1 MTTAEPSAPTQ
12 PRKRKFIWIT
22 ILVLVLFLVG
32 WLGLK
37 TWRIAQTTQSLL
49 ARQAEAEAL
58 AANGLAGLDPDKTEA
73 LVMGVRSDV
82 LTLQKEVAPFMP
94 LMPYLGWVPKY
105 GSTLVIAPQLL
116 DMAVA
121 GLDTAAYSIRG
132 LKPALVIMQPGGDSE
147 ESALTVLA
155 QTLANAEPDLRA
167 ANDSFA
173 RVMAA
178 RAAIGDTSRLP
189 GRVQD
194 LFAMADEW
202 LPLAEDGL
210 QFALIAPAMMGME
223 GPRRYLVIAQNEDEL
238 RPTGGFISG
247 AGIVALADGRIQ
259 DFNFTS
265 AYEVDDYLNK
275 PYDIPPEPLEKFM
288 GLELLLFLDANFWPN
303 FPTSAEKLMDLYA
316 YGLDLPPL
324 DGAVAIDQRF
334 LQLLIDAT
342 GPVTITDS
350 SPENNIVLNNTNLTD
365 ALREAWGSKE
375 GQNATEWVKSRKDF
389 LGPFAAA
396 IKTKLET
403 DFGSIDLQKLA
414 ANMNTAVQTK
424 HLQIYTRHPQEQ
436 AVLEALG
443 WDGRLA
449 PSPNSDFL
457 AIIDTNVGYSKANI
471 YVEKTA
477 DYTVTLDAA
486 GAHANLT
493 LHYTHTR
500 PDNGQ
505 PCIHFN
511 INVYNDLPDYLTL
524 ADACYWNYLRIYVPE
539 GSQLITSTIH
549 TIPGES
555 HIFGQTWQGPAQ
567 VLSETAGL
575 TTFANYLLLPMGQTL
590 DSRYEYLL
598 PAVVSTDEDGRKTY
612 HLDVI
617 QQAGNHPF
625 PFNAAIT
632 LPEGVQVLSATPAPT
647 AVNGR
652 TLQFK
657 LNIDTNNQITVQYQ

>member
-22 ILVLVLFLVG
+22 ILVLVLLLIG

-37 TWRIAQTTQSLL
+37 AWRIAQTTQSLL
-49 ARQAEAEAL
+49 ARQAEAETL
-58 AANGLAGLDPDKTEA
+58 AANGLARLDPDKTEA

-82 LTLQKEVAPFMP
+82 LTLQKEVAPFLP

-132 LKPALVIMQPGGDSE
+132 LKPALVIMQPGGDSQ

-155 QTLANAEPDLRA
+155 QSLANAEPDLRA

-173 RVMAA
+173 GVMAA
-178 RAAIGDTSRLP
+178 RAAIGDTSNLP

-194 LFAMADEW
+194 LFAKADEW

-210 QFALIAPAMMGME
+210 QFALIAPAMMGMD

-247 AGIVALADGRIQ
+247 AGIITMIDGRIQ
-259 DFNFTS
+259 DFTFTN
-265 AYEVDDYLNK
+265 AYNIDNYLEK

-288 GLELLLFLDANFWPN
+288 GLELFLFRDANFWPD
-303 FPTSAEKLMDLYA
+303 FPTSAETLMDLYS
-316 YGLDLPPL
+316 YGQDAPQL
-324 DGAVAIDQRF
+324 DGAIALDQRF
-334 LQLLIDAT
+334 LQLLIEALGT
-342 GPVTITDS
+342 VTIPD
-350 SPENNIVLNNTNLTD
+350 ENLALNAGNLTD
-365 ALREAWGSKE
+365 ALRQAWGVQE
-375 GQNATEWVKSRKDF
+375 GQNAQEWVTTRKDF
-389 LGPFAAA
+389 LGPFAGA
-396 IKTKLET
+396 IKNKIET
-403 DFGSIDLQKLA
+403 DFSSIDLQKLA

-436 AVLEALG
+436 AVLDELG

-449 PSPNSDFL
+449 PAPNSDFL
-457 AIIDTNVGYSKANI
+457 AIVDTNVGYSKANI

-477 DYTVTLDAA
+477 DYNVTLDDA
-486 GAHANLT
+486 GAHAALT
-493 LHYTHTR
+493 LQYTHTR

-505 PCIHFN
+505 PCIHYN

-539 GSQLITSTIH
+539 GSQLITSTVH

-590 DSRYEYLL
+590 ESRYEYLL
-598 PAVVSTDEDGRKTY
+598 PTVVSADENGRKTY

-632 LPEGVQVLSATPAPT
+632 LPEGAQVLSATPAPT

-657 LNIDTNNQITVQYQ
+657 LNIDTNSQITVQYQ

>member
-22 ILVLVLFLVG
+22 ILVLVLLLIG

-37 TWRIAQTTQSLL
+37 AWRIAQTTQSLL
-49 ARQAEAEAL
+49 ARQAEAETL

-82 LTLQKEVAPFMP
+82 LTLQKEVAPFLP

-132 LKPALVIMQPGGDSE
+132 LKPALVIMQPGGDSQ

-155 QTLANAEPDLRA
+155 QSLANAEPDLRA

-173 RVMAA
+173 GVMAA
-178 RAAIGDTSRLP
+178 RAAIGDTSNLP

-194 LFAMADEW
+194 LFAKADEW

-210 QFALIAPAMMGME
+210 KFALIAPAMMGMD

-247 AGIVALADGRIQ
+247 AGIITMIDGRIQ
-259 DFNFTS
+259 DFTFTN
-265 AYEVDDYLNK
+265 AYNIDNYLEK

-288 GLELLLFLDANFWPN
+288 GLELFLFRDANFWPD
-303 FPTSAEKLMDLYA
+303 FPTSAETLMDLYS
-316 YGLDLPPL
+316 YGQDAPQL
-324 DGAVAIDQRF
+324 DGAIALDQRF
-334 LQLLIDAT
+334 LQLLIEALGT
-342 GPVTITDS
+342 VTIPD
-350 SPENNIVLNNTNLTD
+350 ENLALNAGNLTD
-365 ALREAWGSKE
+365 ALRQAWGVQE
-375 GQNATEWVKSRKDF
+375 GQNAQEWVTTRKDF
-389 LGPFAAA
+389 LGPFAGA
-396 IKTKLET
+396 IKNKIET
-403 DFGSIDLQKLA
+403 DFSSIDLQKLA

-436 AVLEALG
+436 AVLDELG

-449 PSPNSDFL
+449 PAPNSDFL
-457 AIIDTNVGYSKANI
+457 AIVDTNVGYSKANI

-477 DYTVTLDAA
+477 DYNVTLDDA
-486 GAHANLT
+486 GAHAALT
-493 LHYTHTR
+493 LQYTHTR

-505 PCIHFN
+505 PCIHYN

-539 GSQLITSTIH
+539 GSQLITSTVH

-590 DSRYEYLL
+590 ESRYEYLL
-598 PAVVSTDEDGRKTY
+598 PTVVSADENGRKTY

-625 PFNAAIT
+625 PFSAAIT
-632 LPEGVQVLSATPAPT
+632 LPEGAQVLSATPVPT

-657 LNIDTNNQITVQYQ
+657 LNIDTNSQITVQYQ

>member
-22 ILVLVLFLVG
+22 ILVLVLLLIG

-37 TWRIAQTTQSLL
+37 AWRIAQTTQSLL
-49 ARQAEAEAL
+49 ARQAEAETL
-58 AANGLAGLDPDKTEA
+58 AANGLARLDPDKTEA

-82 LTLQKEVAPFMP
+82 LTLQKEVAPFLP

-132 LKPALVIMQPGGDSE
+132 LKPALVIMQPGGDSQ

-155 QTLANAEPDLRA
+155 QSLANAEPDLRA

-173 RVMAA
+173 GVMAA
-178 RAAIGDTSRLP
+178 RAAIGDTSNLP

-194 LFAMADEW
+194 LFAKADEW

-210 QFALIAPAMMGME
+210 KFALIAPAMMGMD
-223 GPRRYLVIAQNEDEL
+223 GPRSYLVIAQNEDEL

-247 AGIVALADGRIQ
+247 AGIITMIDGRIQ
-259 DFNFTS
+259 DFTFTN
-265 AYEVDDYLNK
+265 AYNIDNYLEK

-288 GLELLLFLDANFWPN
+288 GLELFLFRDANFWPD
-303 FPTSAEKLMDLYA
+303 FPTSAETLMDLYS
-316 YGLDLPPL
+316 YGQDAPQL
-324 DGAVAIDQRF
+324 DGAIALDQRF
-334 LQLLIDAT
+334 LQLLIEALGT
-342 GPVTITDS
+342 VTIPD
-350 SPENNIVLNNTNLTD
+350 ENLALNAGNLTD
-365 ALREAWGSKE
+365 ALRQAWGVQE
-375 GQNATEWVKSRKDF
+375 GQNAQEWVTTRKDF
-389 LGPFAAA
+389 LGPFAGA
-396 IKTKLET
+396 IKNKIET
-403 DFGSIDLQKLA
+403 DFSSIDLQQLA

-436 AVLEALG
+436 AVLDELG

-449 PSPNSDFL
+449 PAPNSDFL
-457 AIIDTNVGYSKANI
+457 AIVDTNVGYSKANI

-477 DYTVTLDAA
+477 DYNVTLDDA
-486 GAHANLT
+486 GAHAALT
-493 LHYTHTR
+493 LQYTHTR

-505 PCIHFN
+505 PCIHYN

-539 GSQLITSTIH
+539 GSQLITSTVH

-590 DSRYEYLL
+590 ESRYEYLL
-598 PAVVSTDEDGRKTY
+598 PTVVSADENGRKTY

-632 LPEGVQVLSATPAPT
+632 LPEGAQVLLATPAPT

-657 LNIDTNNQITVQYQ
+657 LNIDTNSQITVQYQ

>member
-22 ILVLVLFLVG
+22 ILVLVLLLIG

-37 TWRIAQTTQSLL
+37 AWRIAQTTQSLL
-49 ARQAEAEAL
+49 ARQAEAETL

-82 LTLQKEVAPFMP
+82 LTLQKEVAPFLP

-105 GSTLVIAPQLL
+105 GSTLVIAPQFL

-132 LKPALVIMQPGGDSE
+132 LKPALVIMQPGGDSQ

-155 QTLANAEPDLRA
+155 QSLANAEPDLRA

-173 RVMAA
+173 GVMAA
-178 RAAIGDTSRLP
+178 RAAIGDTSNLP

-194 LFAMADEW
+194 LFAKADEW

-210 QFALIAPAMMGME
+210 KFALIAPAMMGMD

-247 AGIVALADGRIQ
+247 AGIITMIDGRIQ
-259 DFNFTS
+259 DFTFTN
-265 AYEVDDYLNK
+265 AYNIDNYLEK

-288 GLELLLFLDANFWPN
+288 GLELFLFRDANFWPD
-303 FPTSAEKLMDLYA
+303 FPTSAETLMDLYS
-316 YGLDLPPL
+316 YGQDAPQL
-324 DGAVAIDQRF
+324 DGAIALDQRF
-334 LQLLIDAT
+334 LQLLIEALGT
-342 GPVTITDS
+342 VTIPD
-350 SPENNIVLNNTNLTD
+350 ENLALNAGNLTD
-365 ALREAWGSKE
+365 ALRQAWGVQE
-375 GQNATEWVKSRKDF
+375 GQNAQEWVTTRKDF
-389 LGPFAAA
+389 LGPFAGA
-396 IKTKLET
+396 IKNKIET
-403 DFGSIDLQKLA
+403 DFSSIDLQKLA

-436 AVLEALG
+436 AVLDELG

-449 PSPNSDFL
+449 PAPNSDFL
-457 AIIDTNVGYSKANI
+457 AIVDTNVGYSKANI

-477 DYTVTLDAA
+477 DYNVTLDDA
-486 GAHANLT
+486 GAHATLT
-493 LHYTHTR
+493 LQYTHTR

-505 PCIHFN
+505 PCIHYN
-511 INVYNDLPDYLTL
+511 INVSNDLPDYLTL

-539 GSQLITSTIH
+539 GSQLITSTVH

-590 DSRYEYLL
+590 ESRYEYLL
-598 PAVVSTDEDGRKTY
+598 PTVVSTDENGRKTY

-625 PFNAAIT
+625 PFSAAIT
-632 LPEGVQVLSATPAPT
+632 LPEGAQVLSATPAPT

-657 LNIDTNNQITVQYQ
+657 LNIDTNSQITVQYQ

>member
-22 ILVLVLFLVG
+22 ILVLVLLLIG

-37 TWRIAQTTQSLL
+37 AWRIAQTTQSLL
-49 ARQAEAEAL
+49 ARQAEAETL
-58 AANGLAGLDPDKTEA
+58 AANGLARLDPDKTEA

-82 LTLQKEVAPFMP
+82 LTLQKEVAPFLP

-132 LKPALVIMQPGGDSE
+132 LKPALVIMQPGGDSQ

-155 QTLANAEPDLRA
+155 QSLANAEPDLRA

-173 RVMAA
+173 GVMAA
-178 RAAIGDTSRLP
+178 RAAIGNTSNLP

-194 LFAMADEW
+194 LFAKADEW

-210 QFALIAPAMMGME
+210 QFALIAPAMMGMD

-247 AGIVALADGRIQ
+247 AGIITMANGRIQ
-259 DFNFTS
+259 DFTFTN
-265 AYEVDDYLNK
+265 AYNIDNYLEK

-288 GLELLLFLDANFWPN
+288 GLELFLFRDANFWPD
-303 FPTSAEKLMDLYA
+303 FPTSAETLMDLYS
-316 YGLDLPPL
+316 YGQDAPQL
-324 DGAVAIDQRF
+324 DGAIALDQRF
-334 LQLLIDAT
+334 LQLLIEALGT
-342 GPVTITDS
+342 VTIPD
-350 SPENNIVLNNTNLTD
+350 ENLALNAGNLTD
-365 ALREAWGSKE
+365 ALRQAWGVQE
-375 GQNATEWVKSRKDF
+375 GQNAQEWVTTRKDF
-389 LGPFAAA
+389 LGPFAGA
-396 IKTKLET
+396 IKNKIET
-403 DFGSIDLQKLA
+403 DFSSIDLQQLA

-436 AVLEALG
+436 AVLDELG

-449 PSPNSDFL
+449 PAPNSDFL
-457 AIIDTNVGYSKANI
+457 AIVDTNVGYSKANI

-477 DYTVTLDAA
+477 DYNVTLDDA
-486 GAHANLT
+486 GAHAALT
-493 LHYTHTR
+493 LQYTHTR

-505 PCIHFN
+505 PCIHYN

-539 GSQLITSTIH
+539 GSQLITSTVH

-590 DSRYEYLL
+590 ESRYEYLL
-598 PAVVSTDEDGRKTY
+598 PTVVSTDENGRKTY

-617 QQAGNHPF
+617 QQAGNHSF

-632 LPEGVQVLSATPAPT
+632 LPEGAQVLSATPAPT

-657 LNIDTNNQITVQYQ
+657 LNIDTNSQITVQYQ

>member
-22 ILVLVLFLVG
+22 ILVLVLLLIG

-37 TWRIAQTTQSLL
+37 AWRIAQTTQSLL
-49 ARQAEAEAL
+49 ARQAEAETL
-58 AANGLAGLDPDKTEA
+58 AANGLARLDPDKTEA

-82 LTLQKEVAPFMP
+82 LTLQKEVAPFLP

-132 LKPALVIMQPGGDSE
+132 LKPALVIMQPGGDSQ

-155 QTLANAEPDLRA
+155 QSLANAEPDLRA

-173 RVMAA
+173 GVMAA
-178 RAAIGDTSRLP
+178 RAAIGDTSNLP

-194 LFAMADEW
+194 LFAKADEW

-210 QFALIAPAMMGME
+210 QFALIAPAMMGMD

-247 AGIVALADGRIQ
+247 AGIITMIDGRIQ
-259 DFNFTS
+259 DFTFTN
-265 AYEVDDYLNK
+265 AYNIDNYLEK

-288 GLELLLFLDANFWPN
+288 GLELFLFRDANFWPD
-303 FPTSAEKLMDLYA
+303 FPTSAETLMDLYS
-316 YGLDLPPL
+316 YGQDAPQL
-324 DGAVAIDQRF
+324 DGAIALDQRF
-334 LQLLIDAT
+334 LQLLIEALGT
-342 GPVTITDS
+342 VTIPD
-350 SPENNIVLNNTNLTD
+350 ENLALNAGNLTD
-365 ALREAWGSKE
+365 ALRQAWGVQE
-375 GQNATEWVKSRKDF
+375 GQNAQEWVTTRKDF
-389 LGPFAAA
+389 LGPFAGA
-396 IKTKLET
+396 IKNKIET
-403 DFGSIDLQKLA
+403 DFSSIDLQQLA

-436 AVLEALG
+436 AVLDELG

-449 PSPNSDFL
+449 PAPNSDFL
-457 AIIDTNVGYSKANI
+457 AIVDTNVGYSKANI

-477 DYTVTLDAA
+477 DYNVTLDDA
-486 GAHANLT
+486 GAHAALT
-493 LHYTHTR
+493 LQYTHTR

-505 PCIHFN
+505 PCIHYN

-539 GSQLITSTIH
+539 GSQLITSTVH

-590 DSRYEYLL
+590 ESRYEYLL
-598 PAVVSTDEDGRKTY
+598 PTVVSADENGRKTY

-632 LPEGVQVLSATPAPT
+632 LPEGAQVLSATPAPT

-657 LNIDTNNQITVQYQ
+657 LNIDTNSQITVQYQ

>member
-22 ILVLVLFLVG
+22 ILVLVLLLIG

-37 TWRIAQTTQSLL
+37 AWRIAQTTQSLL
-49 ARQAEAEAL
+49 ARQAEAETL
-58 AANGLAGLDPDKTEA
+58 AANGLARLDPDKTEA

-82 LTLQKEVAPFMP
+82 LTLQKEVAPFLP

-132 LKPALVIMQPGGDSE
+132 LKPALVIMQPGGDSQ

-155 QTLANAEPDLRA
+155 QSLANAEPDLRA

-173 RVMAA
+173 GVMAA
-178 RAAIGDTSRLP
+178 RAAIGDTSNLP

-210 QFALIAPAMMGME
+210 QFALIAPAMMGMD
-223 GPRRYLVIAQNEDEL
+223 GPRRYLIIAQNEDEL

-247 AGIVALADGRIQ
+247 AGIITMIDGRIQ
-259 DFNFTS
+259 DFTFTN
-265 AYEVDDYLNK
+265 AYNIDNYLEK

-288 GLELLLFLDANFWPN
+288 GLELFLFRDANFWPD
-303 FPTSAEKLMDLYA
+303 FPTSAETLMDLYS
-316 YGLDLPPL
+316 YGQDAPQL
-324 DGAVAIDQRF
+324 DGAIALDQRF
-334 LQLLIDAT
+334 LQLLIEALGT
-342 GPVTITDS
+342 VTIPD
-350 SPENNIVLNNTNLTD
+350 ENLALNAGNLTD
-365 ALREAWGSKE
+365 ALRQAWGVQE
-375 GQNATEWVKSRKDF
+375 GQNAQEWVTTRKDF
-389 LGPFAAA
+389 LGPFAGA
-396 IKTKLET
+396 IKNKIET
-403 DFGSIDLQKLA
+403 DFSSIDLQKLA

-436 AVLEALG
+436 AVLDELG

-449 PSPNSDFL
+449 PAPNSDFL
-457 AIIDTNVGYSKANI
+457 AIVDTNVGYSKANI

-477 DYTVTLDAA
+477 DYNVTLDDA
-486 GAHANLT
+486 GAHAALT
-493 LHYTHTR
+493 LQYTHTR

-505 PCIHFN
+505 PCIHYN

-539 GSQLITSTIH
+539 GSQLITSTVH

-590 DSRYEYLL
+590 ESRYEYLL
-598 PAVVSTDEDGRKTY
+598 PTVVSTDENGRKTY

-617 QQAGNHPF
+617 QQAGNHAF

-632 LPEGVQVLSATPAPT
+632 LPEGAQVLSATPAPT

-657 LNIDTNNQITVQYQ
+657 LNIDTNSQITVQYQ